1 MPKKQSPWI
10 QFVMKVKAENPT
22 MDFKNVLKLAGKL
35 KKQGKD
41 ADEVV
46 ASKTKK
52 ANKKVKKYMKPTGKT
67 GKRKPKGKS
76 GKRKSRGKNGK
87 RNTRKN

>member
-22 MDFKNVLKLAGKL
+22 MDFKDVLKLAGKL

-46 ASKTKK
+46 ASKTKT
-52 ANKKVKKYMKPTGKT
+52 ANKKVKQLMKSKGKPDKRKSRGRT

-76 GKRKSRGKNGK
+76 GKRKTKKN
-87 RNTRKN
+87 

>member
-10 QFVMKVKAENPT
+10 QFVMKVKGENPT
-22 MDFKNVLKLAGKL
+22 MEFKDVLKLAGKL

-41 ADEVV
+41 AVEVV
-46 ASKTKK
+46 ASKTKS
-52 ANKKVKKYMKPTGKT
+52 ATKKINNLIKSS
-67 GKRKPKGKS
+67 KRKSKGKS
-76 GKRKSRGKNGK
+76 SKHKSKGKSSK

>member
-22 MDFKNVLKLAGKL
+22 MDFKDVLKLAGKL

-46 ASKTKK
+46 ASKTKT
-52 ANKKVKKYMKPTGKT
+52 ANKKVKQLMKPKGKSGKRKT
-67 GKRKPKGKS
+67 KGKSGKRKPKGKS
-76 GKRKSRGKNGK
+76 GKRNTKKN
-87 RNTRKN
+87 

>member
-1 MPKKQSPWI
+1 MVKKQSPWI

-22 MDFKNVLKLAGKL
+22 MEFKDVLKLAGKL

-46 ASKTKK
+46 ASKTKT
-52 ANKKVKKYMKPTGKT
+52 ATKKVKKLLKS
-67 GKRKPKGKS
+67 KS
-76 GKRKSRGKNGK
+76 GKRKSSKVQSNKRKSKGRTGK
-87 RNTRKN
+87 RRTSKK